1 MMKLSE
7 KEKNFN
13 LYLNALA
20 ENLSISNT
28 MFEKAVQSYNSV
40 GNWLDEGLPS
50 YKVTILPQGSFNLG
64 TVIKPINEEDDY
76 DIDLVC
82 LINNKILISS
92 PKQLKQIIG
101 NRLKEHKTYNEK
113 LDSEGKRCW
122 TLSYDGFHM
131 DILPSIPNNIPFD
144 DKSNGDILISDT
156 NDFHTYT
163 IKDSNPF
170 EFKEWF
176 IAKCTQYDS
185 IEKCFNENIED
196 VPKYHGNSVL
206 QACVKLMKRHRDIMF
221 KDDDKNAPISM
232 IITTLAGLSYSGES
246 NIISALK
253 NIIQKMP
260 SYITKDSNGKYVLQ
274 NPVNK
279 NENFADRWNLVPD
292 KAKAFYDWVNR
303 INSDLII
310 NPMSTFGID
319 NIGNELKKSLGNK
332 LVEDSFTNVAKVHKR
347 LREDGKLFISGLTNN
362 FSSIKSDGSIGVKD
376 HIFYGI

>member
-82 LINNKILISS
+82 LINNKNLISL

-131 DILPSIPNNIPFD
+131 DILPSIPKNITFD
-144 DKSNGDILISDT
+144 EKSNVIFS
-156 NDFHTYT
+156 F
-163 IKDSNPF
+163 
-170 EFKEWF
+170 
-176 IAKCTQYDS
+176 Q
-185 IEKCFNENIED
+185 
-196 VPKYHGNSVL
+196 
-206 QACVKLMKRHRDIMF
+206 
-221 KDDDKNAPISM
+221 
-232 IITTLAGLSYSGES
+232 
-246 NIISALK
+246 
-253 NIIQKMP
+253 IQK
-260 SYITKDSNGKYVLQ
+260 IFILTH
-274 NPVNK
+274 
-279 NENFADRWNLVPD
+279 
-292 KAKAFYDWVNR
+292 
-303 INSDLII
+303 
-310 NPMSTFGID
+310 
-319 NIGNELKKSLGNK
+319 LKKVILSNSRNGL
-332 LVEDSFTNVAKVHKR
+332 LRNVHNMIA
-347 LREDGKLFISGLTNN
+347 
-362 FSSIKSDGSIGVKD
+362 
-376 HIFYGI
+376 